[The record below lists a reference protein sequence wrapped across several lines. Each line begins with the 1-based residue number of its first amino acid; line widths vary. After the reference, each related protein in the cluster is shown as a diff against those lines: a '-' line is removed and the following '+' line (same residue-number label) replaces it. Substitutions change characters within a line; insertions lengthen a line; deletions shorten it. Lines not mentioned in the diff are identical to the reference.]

1 MKQTIF
7 PKEIIRFSLE
17 SHYARFSR
25 HSIAVYLILIGILI
39 AALVALPILKV
50 DVTAQSR
57 GIIRSQAEPT
67 NIQTPVT
74 GQVKKIRIYENMKVS
89 IGDTLIWLA
98 PEKIDDQL
106 RMLNDKIELYSG
118 YIRDLENLVNGQN
131 AHIQSEL
138 LQSSSAEY
146 NQKLNEYQLRLE
158 TASKDFQRTKS
169 LFEKEVIAAAEFE
182 KKELE
187 LNQLIKERD
196 FYASQKKASWHQQL
210 FQYKTELQSL
220 TDNRDQ
226 LRFEERFYVVI
237 APANGYISN
246 FTGVQTGSFIFPNQ
260 TIATITPSDC
270 LIVECFVSPNDI
282 GYLQKGKAATFQV
295 DAYNYNQWG
304 LATGEIIDIS
314 NQPYQEKESV
324 YFKVK
329 CRLNQDCLFLK
340 SGYQGKLKNG
350 LTLTSR
356 FLINRRSLYELL
368 FDKADDWLNPKI
380 LTSNH

>member
-7 PKEIIRFSLE
+7 PKEIVRFSIE
-17 SHYARFSR
+17 NHYSHFSQQ
-25 HSIAVYLILIGILI
+25 SDVIYLLLIGM
-39 AALVALPILKV
+39 AFAFLVSLPFLMLDITV
-50 DVTAQSR
+50 QSR
-57 GIIRSQAEPT
+57 GIIRSQTEPT
-67 NIQTPVT
+67 SIQAPVT
-74 GQVKKIRIYENMKVS
+74 GQVQKTRIHENMKVTV
-89 IGDTLIWLA
+89 GDTLIWLA

-106 RMLNDKIELYSG
+106 RMLEDKIELYSV
-118 YIRDLENLVNGQN
+118 YIRDLENLTSGRNTS
-131 AHIQSEL
+131 IQSKL
-138 LQSSSAEY
+138 LQSSSLEF

-169 LFEKEVIAAAEFE
+169 LFEKEVIAVADFE

-187 LNQLIKERD
+187 LNQLIKEHD
-196 FYASQKKASWHQQL
+196 FYVSQKKASWHQQL

-237 APANGYISN
+237 APTNGYISN

-260 TIATITPSDC
+260 NIATITPSDS

-282 GYLQKGKAATFQV
+282 GYLKIGKDATFQV

-304 LATGEIIDIS
+304 LATGQIIDIS
-314 NQPYQEKESV
+314 NQPYQEKESI

-329 CRLNQDCLFLK
+329 CKLNQHSLSLK
-340 SGYQGKLKNG
+340 SGYEGQLKNG

-356 FLINRRSLYELL
+356 FRVNRRSLYQLL
-368 FDKADDWLNPKI
+368 FDQADDWLNPRI
-380 LTSNH
+380 FIE